1 MTPYKYIYVHL
12 SICLLVAM
20 SCLVACDVTK
30 GVPEG
35 EHLYVGIDK
44 VNYTNYEKN
53 DHFVA
58 TQEEVEAA
66 LACEPNGALFGSS
79 YYRSPFQYR
88 LWLWNKYH
96 DRDTKFARWMTKSFG
111 KAPVLMSNVTPDLR
125 ATVAQSTLVS
135 HGYFNGTVSAHEVEM
150 SNPKKQKVR
159 YDVDMGHL
167 YTLDSISYDNFPEAA
182 MTLIDS
188 LSNEKLIATG
198 DPFDVS
204 TLDAE
209 RTRLATLFRDN
220 GYFFYEPGY
229 ASYLADTLQVPGK
242 VQLRLQLADSLP
254 DQVLRRWHIGKID
267 VNVRRD
273 RREELDTSLVHRR
286 KTLHFHGS
294 RPPVRKEVI
303 LGDVRISRR
312 KPFDYSQYQE
322 SVGRLANSGLYSSV
336 DFSFTPREADYSSD
350 TLDLLVNCILDKPY
364 DFYVETNM
372 KGKTSGFLGPQL
384 IVGLTKRNAFKG
396 GEKLDV
402 NMHGSYE
409 WQTGH
414 PFDGSSSRVNS
425 YEYGFDASLEIPRI
439 VNPFRDRDR
448 EEKIQERTRQS
459 TETRN
464 RRDGITMG
472 TDSVSSNTTQ
482 RRRRRRR
489 YFSTPSTLIKASST
503 TVNRSGYFKRHI
515 VSGELTY
522 KIQPSQRW
530 MHEITPLM
538 VEYNYLKKGTDK
550 FFEMVS
556 ESPYLLASMMDIF
569 IPKLKYS
576 VKYTSPSDYRNPIY
590 WNASVSEAG
599 NLLSLGYMIAGKKW
613 GDPYKELFKNPY
625 AQFFKVETGITK
637 HWSVSEHDKL
647 VAHAD
652 AGVIWSY
659 GNSQY
664 APYTEQFWVGG
675 ANSIRAF
682 TVRSVGPGNYRSY
695 YRKWRFIEQVG
706 DIKLQANLE
715 YRPRL
720 FDNLYG
726 AIFLDAGNVWS
737 FDAYDEAEDY
747 KFDLKDAFSQVA
759 LGTGIGLR
767 YDLDFFV
774 IRLDWGV
781 ALHAPY
787 DTGKSG
793 FYNIKHF
800 KDGQSIHFAIG
811 YPF

>member
-1 MTPYKYIYVHL
+1 MTHYKYIHVNL
-12 SICLLVAM
+12 FVCIIIAVTSLI
-20 SCLVACDVTK
+20 ACNVTE
-30 GVPEG
+30 GVPDG

-44 VNYTNYEKN
+44 VNYINYEKN
-53 DHFVA
+53 DHFVT

-66 LACEPNGALFGSS
+66 LACEPNGAIFGSS

-111 KAPVLMSNVTPDLR
+111 KAPVLMSNVTPGLR
-125 ATVAQSTLVS
+125 ASVAQSALVS
-135 HGYFNGTVSAHEVEM
+135 HGYFNGTVTAHEVEM

-159 YDVDMGHL
+159 YDVNMGHL
-167 YTLDSISYDNFPEAA
+167 YTLDSISYDNFPEEA
-182 MTLIDS
+182 MKLIDKYS
-188 LSNEKLIATG
+188 SEKLIKRG

-209 RTRLATLFRDN
+209 RTRLATLFRDS
-220 GYFFYEPGY
+220 GYFYYQPEF
-229 ASYLADTLQVPGK
+229 ASYLADTLRVPGK

-254 DQVLRRWHIGKID
+254 DQALRKWYIGNVD
-267 VNVRRD
+267 VNVSRRRGEKLD
-273 RREELDTSLVHRR
+273 SMAIVRRRR
-286 KTLHFHGS
+286 LHYHGKK
-294 RPPVRKEVI
+294 PPVRKEVI
-303 LGDVRISRR
+303 IGDIRLRPRRPYIFSR
-312 KPFDYSQYQE
+312 YQE

-336 DFSFTPREADYSSD
+336 DFNFSPRANNPETD
-350 TLDLLVNCILDKPY
+350 TLDMTVNCILDKPY

-372 KGKTSGFLGPQL
+372 KGKTSGFLGPQV

-402 NMHGSYE
+402 NLHGSYE

-425 YEYGFDASLEIPRI
+425 YEYGGDVSLEIPRI
-439 VNPFRDRDR
+439 VNPFRDRDKYDKNPSLA
-448 EEKIQERTRQS
+448 EK
-459 TETRN
+459 
-464 RRDGITMG
+464 
-472 TDSVSSNTTQ
+472 
-482 RRRRRRR
+482 RRRPRR
-489 YFSTPSTLIKASST
+489 YFSTPSTIIKASST

-515 VSGELTY
+515 VSGEFTY
-522 KIQPSQRW
+522 KIQPTQQW
-530 MHEITPLM
+530 MHQITPLM
-538 VEYNYLKKGTDK
+538 VEYNYLKEGTDK
-550 FFEMVS
+550 FFEMIS
-556 ESPYLLASMMDIF
+556 ESPYLMASMMDIF
-569 IPKLKYS
+569 IPKLKYTI
-576 VKYTSPSDYRNPIY
+576 KYTSPSTYRNPIY
-590 WNASVSEAG
+590 WDATISESG

-613 GDPYKELFKNPY
+613 SDPYKELFKNPY
-625 AQFFKVETGITK
+625 AQFFKVESGITK
-637 HWSVSEHDKL
+637 HWSVSDHDKL
-647 VAHAD
+647 VGHID

-659 GNSQY
+659 GNSYY

-682 TVRSVGPGNYRSY
+682 TVRSVGPGNYRSEV
-695 YRKWRFIEQVG
+695 RKWRFIEQVG

-737 FDAYDEAEDY
+737 FDAYDESVDY
-747 KFDLKDAFSQVA
+747 KFDFKDAFRQVA

-767 YDLDFFV
+767 YDLDYFV
-774 IRLDWGV
+774 IRLDWGI

-787 DTGKSG
+787 ETGKSG
-793 FYNIKHF
+793 FYNINHF
-800 KDGQSIHFAIG
+800 KDGQSLHFAIG